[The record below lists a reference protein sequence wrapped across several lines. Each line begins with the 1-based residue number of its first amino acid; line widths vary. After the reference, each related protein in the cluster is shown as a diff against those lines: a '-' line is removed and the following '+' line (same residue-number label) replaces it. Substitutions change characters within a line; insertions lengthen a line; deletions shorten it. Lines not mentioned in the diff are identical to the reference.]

1 MDDADANAALTTLPR
16 VFQRHLLR
24 FETAVPGL
32 GAVLQALACD
42 DGKTRIFFAKGSSV
56 SVAEGLGLRGLD
68 VSGAVLAF
76 GSMPGGGP
84 QPVPAE
90 TALLA
95 GLNCL
100 LALRLAET
108 AAQLAQML
116 TWHVMAHGLQGA
128 LIVNRLPDAS
138 GPDFVAELQGL
149 LAGVDLTL
157 VLVDVDFP
165 LGEAKGVAE
174 SHVMAAPDAP
184 GKSRMEM
191 PKADPWRSAIDEPLL
206 FEALKW
212 RFLAR
217 ARAVLRLDPCDIL
230 APRAV
235 DGPSAFDLCATAR
248 RGVVH
253 LVGRRIYPWRVRDGQ
268 DAGFG
273 DHICRLFETRRS
285 FARWGVAPE
294 RAGLDNIWRGHRISF
309 AKPEAAVAVPFYRAM
324 AIKVPGEASARLAPK
339 TGLVED
345 PALLALA
352 IDHFGAKPV
361 RPPPSEDQ
369 PKARASGQ
377 APLRTGIIT
386 TMKNEGPFI
395 LEWLAYHRV
404 IGVTDFLV
412 YTNDCSD
419 GTDTLLDLLAAKG
432 FLRHKDNP
440 YRKAGLKPQHAAL
453 QDADKDAEFQALDWM
468 ICIDVDEYIN
478 IKLGDGRLSDLYAA
492 MGGANMISL
501 TWRLFG
507 NAGVH
512 EFHDAP
518 ITEQFIACAAEYT
531 RKPHQ
536 AWGFKTL
543 FRNDGIFRKLGVHRP
558 KGLKAD
564 LWEKIRW
571 LNGSGR
577 AMPPEMFRN
586 GWRSAVD
593 TYGYDWVQLNHY
605 AVRSAESFLVKRDRG
620 RVNHVDRDQGL
631 NYWFRM
637 NFNGQQERS
646 IQRML
651 PELQA
656 EMARMLADPE
666 IAAQHEACVVAHR
679 AKIAELQG
687 QAVPSAFYAELTSAR
702 MEELCRM
709 QRHFGSAVFAEGPQV
724 VPDWVKEGAVPAD
737 FFWTVS
743 AEAEAA
749 AEAAELAE
757 KAP

>member
-1 MDDADANAALTTLPR
+1 MKEADALDPTPPLPR
-16 VFQRHLLR
+16 LYQRRLKRLDLG
-24 FETAVPGL
+24 VSGVGPLL
-32 GAVLQALACD
+32 GAVDCD
-42 DGKTRIFFAKGSSV
+42 DGKTRWFFGKGG
-56 SVAEGLGLRGLD
+56 SVAAVEAAGLRGLD
-68 VSGAVLAF
+68 VSGAVLAY
-76 GSMPGGGP
+76 G
-84 QPVPAE
+84 PVPAGGPDSMAAE
-90 TALLA
+90 CGLMA

-100 LALRLAET
+100 LALRAEET
-108 AAQLAQML
+108 AGQVAQML
-116 TWHVMAHGLQGA
+116 TWHVLAHGLQAA
-128 LIVNRLPDAS
+128 LIVNRVPEAS
-138 GPDFVAELQGL
+138 GADFVAELRGL

-157 VLVDVDFP
+157 VLVEADFP
-165 LGEAKGVAE
+165 LGDAGGIAE

-191 PKADPWRSAIDEPLL
+191 PAPDPWRSAVDEPLL
-206 FEALKW
+206 FEWLKW

-217 ARAVLRLDPCDIL
+217 ARAVLRLDPCDFL
-230 APRAV
+230 APRAA
-235 DGPSAFDLCATAR
+235 GAPSAFDLCAAAR

-268 DAGFG
+268 EAGFG

-294 RAGLDNIWRGHRISF
+294 KAGLDNIWRGHRISF

-324 AIKVPGEASARLAPK
+324 AIKVPGQASARLAPK

-352 IDHFGAKPV
+352 VDHFGAKPV
-361 RPPPSEDQ
+361 RPPPSEERAEVRPGD
-369 PKARASGQ
+369 AR
-377 APLRTGIIT
+377 PLRTGIVT

-419 GTDTLLDLLAAKG
+419 GTDTMLDLLAAKG

-440 YRKAGLKPQHAAL
+440 YRAVGLKPQHAAL
-453 QDADKDAEFQALDWM
+453 QDADKDSDFQALDWM

-478 IKLGDGRLSDLYAA
+478 IRLGDGRLTDLYAA
-492 MGGANMISL
+492 MGDANMISL

-512 EFHDAP
+512 EYRDTP
-518 ITEQFIACAAEYT
+518 ITEQFTACAPEYT

-637 NFNGQQERS
+637 NFNAVQEHS

-651 PELQA
+651 PELRA

-666 IAAQHEACVVAHR
+666 IAAQQEACVLAHV
-679 AKIAELQG
+679 AKIGELRG
-687 QAVPSAFYAELTSAR
+687 QAVPAAFYTELTSAR
-702 MEELCRM
+702 MEELCRL

-724 VPDWVKEGAVPAD
+724 VPDWVQEGAVAAD

-743 AEAEAA
+743 PEAEAA